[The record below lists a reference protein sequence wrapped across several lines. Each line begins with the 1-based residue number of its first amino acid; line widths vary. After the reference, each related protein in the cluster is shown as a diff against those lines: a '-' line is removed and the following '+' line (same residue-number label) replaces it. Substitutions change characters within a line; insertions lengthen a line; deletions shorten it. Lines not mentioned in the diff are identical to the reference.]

1 VPAPFDAVL
10 IISFGGPAG
19 LSDVMPFLENVVRG
33 RRVPQARLVE
43 VAHHYAIFNGVS
55 PITAYTRQ
63 QATGLQTRLQSASVD
78 LPVYIGMRNWHPFLS
93 DTLSEMARAGV
104 RRAIGFIAAP
114 HRSYSSCAQYREN
127 VRDARAHIRSSGLRD
142 IDVIYVNDWH
152 AHPNYVNACA
162 ERVLAAIAKLPP
174 SLAAAAPLVFTA
186 HSIPESQAAK
196 YPYRAQFEETARLV
210 SEAVERSS
218 GVHRSYACVYQSR
231 SGRPEDPWL
240 GPDVSEYLIEAAK
253 NGLQA
258 AVLSPIGFLCDHIEV
273 LYDLDVEA
281 AQTCRE
287 VGVSMTRA
295 SAVNDHPR
303 FLDMM
308 ADMVLQACQ
317 RYDRGVPVGLSSA
330 SA

>member
-1 VPAPFDAVL
+1 MSAPFDAVL
-10 IISFGGPAG
+10 LISFGGPAG
-19 LSDVMPFLENVVRG
+19 PSDVMPFLENVVRG
-33 RRVPQARLVE
+33 RRVPRSRLLD
-43 VAHHYAIFNGVS
+43 VAEHYAIFNGVS

-63 QATGLQTRLQSASVD
+63 QADGLQRRLQRASVD
-78 LPVYIGMRNWHPFLS
+78 LPVHVGMRNWHPFLS
-93 DTLSEMARAGV
+93 DTLSEMSRHGVKRAV
-104 RRAIGFIAAP
+104 GFIAAP

-127 VRDARAHIRSSGLRD
+127 VREANAAVRASGLAD

-152 AHPNYVNACA
+152 AHPQYVNACA
-162 ERVLAAIAKLPP
+162 ERALAAIAAQPP
-174 SLAAAAPLVFTA
+174 PLAADAALVFTA
-186 HSIPESQAAK
+186 HSIPESQAAM

-218 GVHRSYACVYQSR
+218 GVRRSYACVYQSR

-240 GPDVSEYLIEAAK
+240 GPDVSEYLTEAAK
-253 NGLQA
+253 QGLRA
-258 AVLSPIGFLCDHIEV
+258 AVLCPIGFLCDHIEV

-287 VGVSMTRA
+287 IGVSMTRA

-308 ADMVLQACQ
+308 AEVVIEVSR
-317 RYDRGVPVGLSSA
+317 RYERGVPIQVLHP
-330 SA
+330 